1 MVQTIWL
8 GIPEIPT
15 SLGFV
20 KVLSDSVKCNP
31 KLIAGLDVLAS
42 AGEPKSYPE
51 VAVPLPLSWV
61 PGAS

>member
-20 KVLSDSVKCNP
+20 KFLSDSVKCNP

-42 AGEPKSYPE
+42 AGEPKSYPR
-51 VAVPLPLSWV
+51 
-61 PGAS
+61 